1 VKPQEIF
8 TFPSMNTNVVTRPSS
23 SELQLPGQGG
33 LGAVA
38 LLLDVDGTILDTA
51 ITPGSVV
58 VPESL
63 RSSLD
68 ELHAKCAGAL
78 ALVSGRLI
86 RDLDALFAPLR
97 LPAIGGHGA
106 ELRLSGR
113 DAERVRHTAVI
124 GGTLRNMVAAAAASD
139 PRVIV
144 EDKGSSL
151 AVHYRLAPQ
160 LEQTLK
166 AKTAA
171 IVARIGSRNLEV
183 MHGDAVIEIKPTGF
197 NKGEAVREM
206 MRGPPFVHRKPVFVG
221 DDTTDESVFKV
232 LPELGG
238 IGYSVKRPIPGAC
251 GTFTSPHEVRCWLSR
266 LCALEGSG
274 RL

>member
-1 VKPQEIF
+1 
-8 TFPSMNTNVVTRPSS
+8 MNTNVVTRPSS
-23 SELQLPGQGG
+23 SELQLPGQGD

-58 VPESL
+58 VPGSL
-63 RSSLD
+63 RSSLG

-124 GGTLRNMVAAAAASD
+124 GGTLRNMVAAAAAS
-139 PRVIV
+139 
-144 EDKGSSL
+144 
-151 AVHYRLAPQ
+151 
-160 LEQTLK
+160 
-166 AKTAA
+166 
-171 IVARIGSRNLEV
+171 
-183 MHGDAVIEIKPTGF
+183 
-197 NKGEAVREM
+197 
-206 MRGPPFVHRKPVFVG
+206 
-221 DDTTDESVFKV
+221 
-232 LPELGG
+232 
-238 IGYSVKRPIPGAC
+238 
-251 GTFTSPHEVRCWLSR
+251 
-266 LCALEGSG
+266 
-274 RL
+274 